1 MSEET
6 SSDADLPHEVA
17 CKEIPEAGAF
27 RIARRD
33 SPLALSRISVAD
45 AEMPLSGNRYD
56 VSGGGVLYCATDL
69 EGCYAETLARYRPS
83 PRIIAALGLHT
94 DGYMSV
100 GSVPADWRLR
110 RVTTRVICQEPLPF
124 LDVDQPLDVSLMR
137 GRNRLVPRLV
147 SRWAYV
153 QQNEDWTPRYS
164 GIRYESKLGGWEC
177 WAIFDGTRLGQAE
190 ERAVSLEDPELVSVS
205 AMYKLTIH

>member
-6 SSDADLPHEVA
+6 SFEADLPHEVA
-17 CKEIPEAGAF
+17 CKEIPEAGVF

-83 PRIIAALGLHT
+83 PRIIAALGLQT
-94 DGYMSV
+94 DGYMNV

-124 LDVDQPLDVSLMR
+124 VDVEDPRTLATLSELLAKDLVAALDMDQPLDVSLMR

-153 QQNEDWTPRYS
+153 QQN
-164 GIRYESKLGGWEC
+164 
-177 WAIFDGTRLGQAE
+177 
-190 ERAVSLEDPELVSVS
+190 
-205 AMYKLTIH
+205 